1 MWAFLATFTAMSGK
15 VPPFQLTTMAFLI
28 AALPG
33 MIGWCR
39 NPETLRVLRQ
49 PLPVWLIGV
58 CGLFGYHFFYFTAL
72 RNAPEVEASL
82 INYLW
87 PLLIVLGSALMPG
100 ERLRWF
106 HIAGALLG
114 FAGTIIIV
122 TGNGG
127 FSLSGQYTF
136 GYLMALGGAF
146 AWAGYSLLSRRVSA
160 VPTSIVAAFCLV
172 TALLSFVC
180 HFLFGEPTIWPQD
193 TRQWLAVAGLG
204 LFPAGLAFYC
214 WDYGVKHGNIQLLGA
229 ASYAAPVLSTLVLVA
244 SGTASAN
251 GRLAIACLFITA
263 GAILAAK
270 NILLRK
276 PGGNN

>member
-1 MWAFLATFTAMSGK
+1 MNRATWIGFCAIVMWLFLATFTAMSGK
-15 VPPFQLTTMAFLI
+15 VPSFQLTTMAFLI

-33 MIGWCR
+33 M
-39 NPETLRVLRQ
+39 
-49 PLPVWLIGV
+49 
-58 CGLFGYHFFYFTAL
+58 
-72 RNAPEVEASL
+72 
-82 INYLW
+82 
-87 PLLIVLGSALMPG
+87 
-100 ERLRWF
+100 
-106 HIAGALLG
+106 
-114 FAGTIIIV
+114 IIIV

-146 AWAGYSLLSRRVSA
+146 AWAGCSLLSRRVSV

-214 WDYGVKHGNIQLLGA
+214 WDYGVKPGNISA
-229 ASYAAPVLSTLVLVA
+229 AGSCKLCCAGSFNTDSCCKRHGQRRWTFCNCLSVYHSRGDACHKKHSAAQA
-244 SGTASAN
+244 
-251 GRLAIACLFITA
+251 GRQ
-263 GAILAAK
+263 
-270 NILLRK
+270 
-276 PGGNN
+276 